1 MSDWR
6 LLVRNADLEIVGELD
21 DYQRLKF
28 VHRFQ
33 DVTTGTLEA
42 NREVPVAA
50 ELLAVGAGIVVQHD
64 GEVVTSGP
72 IIQPR
77 RDWSDDGD
85 LLTLG
90 FVSDDAWLLRRI
102 GYPSPTDGD
111 HSASAYDVRTGA
123 AETVLRAYVDANLGP
138 SALADRRVDGLTLL
152 ADEARGAV
160 VTGRA
165 RFHPMIELCRDLAI
179 SGGDL
184 GFRIRQA
191 GPTDPTTT
199 GLLFEVYVPRDLTG
213 TAIFSADLGN
223 LAGFELDER
232 APDANYVLVAGQGEG
247 TARTIVEGGDTDSI
261 DRWGRIEAFRDQRD
275 TDDLGELEQS
285 RDRELT
291 ERASELSIKIE
302 PVDTAAITYLAD
314 YGLGDTVRTIIDG
327 VAFDEII
334 REVTVTLEGGDAP
347 TVEPKIGTPARGEL
361 LGLFEAIRR
370 VNRRVSRLERS

>member
-6 LLVRNADLEIVGELD
+6 LLVRNADLDIVGELD

-33 DVTTGTLEA
+33 DVTTGEISA
-42 NREVPVAA
+42 NRDVPVAA
-50 ELLAVGAGIVVQHD
+50 ELTTDGAGIVVLHD

-77 RDWSDDGD
+77 REWSGAGD
-85 LLTLG
+85 LLDLG
-90 FVSDDAWLLRRI
+90 FVSDDAWLLRRL
-102 GYPSPTDGD
+102 GYPSPLDGN
-111 HSASAYDVRTGA
+111 HSAAAYDVRTGA

-138 SALADRRVDGLTLL
+138 SALAARRIGLTLL
-152 ADEARGAV
+152 PDEGRGAS

-165 RFHPMIELCRDLAI
+165 RFHPLLDVCRDLAI

-191 GPTDPTTT
+191 GPTDPTTV
-199 GLLFEVYVPRDLTG
+199 GLLFEVYVPRDLTA
-213 TAIFSADLGN
+213 TAIFSVDLGN
-223 LAGFELDER
+223 LAGFDLEEK
-232 APDANYVLVAGQGEG
+232 APDANYVLVGGQGEG
-247 TARTIVEGGDTDSI
+247 AARTIVEGGDAGSI
-261 DRWGRIEAFRDQRD
+261 ARWGRIEAFRDQRD
-275 TDDLGELEQS
+275 TGVVAELEQS

-291 ERASELSIKIE
+291 ERASELSLEIS
-302 PVDTAAITYLAD
+302 PVDTAAITYLVD

-334 REVTVTLEGGDAP
+334 REVTVTLEGGSAP
-347 TVEPKIGTPARGEL
+347 TVEPKIGTPARGDL
-361 LGLFEAIRR
+361 VGFFAAIRR
-370 VNRRVSRLERS
+370 VSGRISRLERS